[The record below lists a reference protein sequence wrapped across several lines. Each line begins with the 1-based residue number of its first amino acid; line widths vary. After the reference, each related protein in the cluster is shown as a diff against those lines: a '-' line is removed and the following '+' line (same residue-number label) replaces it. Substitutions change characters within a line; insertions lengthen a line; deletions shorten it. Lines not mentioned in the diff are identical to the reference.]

1 MSARADVVMKFDVMD
16 LFPKIESKRENGV
29 RAEM

>member
-16 LFPKIESKRENGV
+16 LLPNIKSKRENSI

>member
-16 LFPKIESKRENGV
+16 LFPNIKSKGEKQRKS
-29 RAEM
+29 

>member
-1 MSARADVVMKFDVMD
+1 MSAGADVVMKFDVMD
-16 LFPKIESKRENGV
+16 LFPNIKSKRENSV